1 MKSGKIVKKAI
12 QLAPVLMIALMAVIY
27 FTALKDLTFE
37 QILNYTPTA
46 PLAAAAVI
54 LLMYALKSLSYF
66 FPMLLIA
73 AAAGAVLPR
82 YAAIPVNLLGIVIM
96 ASIPYA
102 VGKYAEG
109 EVVDKLAAKHEKI
122 SIVREYSTKH
132 QRFGAF
138 FLRIVSCL
146 PYDIVSLVM
155 GSLRFNYKDYIIGSF
170 LGTAPGIILT
180 TFMGSAITEPLSPEF
195 IICAVIEVIIA
206 VSSAVAYRIHRKK
219 QGKISGEGQE

>member
-37 QILNYTPTA
+37 QILNYTPEA

-73 AAAGAVLPR
+73 AAAGAVLPI
-82 YAAIPVNLLGIVIM
+82 YAAIPVNLAGIVIM

-102 VGKYAEG
+102 VGK
-109 EVVDKLAAKHEKI
+109 
-122 SIVREYSTKH
+122 
-132 QRFGAF
+132 
-138 FLRIVSCL
+138 
-146 PYDIVSLVM
+146 
-155 GSLRFNYKDYIIGSF
+155 
-170 LGTAPGIILT
+170 
-180 TFMGSAITEPLSPEF
+180 
-195 IICAVIEVIIA
+195 
-206 VSSAVAYRIHRKK
+206 
-219 QGKISGEGQE
+219 

>member
-1 MKSGKIVKKAI
+1 MRSGKIIKRII
-12 QLAPVLMIALMAVIY
+12 QLAPVLMIVLMAVIY
-27 FTALKDLTFE
+27 FAALKDLTFE
-37 QILNYTPTA
+37 QVLNYTPTA
-46 PLAAAAVI
+46 PLAAAAVL

-73 AAAGAVLPR
+73 AVAGAVLPI

-138 FLRIVSCL
+138 FLRIVS
-146 PYDIVSLVM
+146 I
-155 GSLRFNYKDYIIGSF
+155 
-170 LGTAPGIILT
+170 
-180 TFMGSAITEPLSPEF
+180 
-195 IICAVIEVIIA
+195 
-206 VSSAVAYRIHRKK
+206 
-219 QGKISGEGQE
+219 

>member
-1 MKSGKIVKKAI
+1 MRSGKIIKRII
-12 QLAPVLMIALMAVIY
+12 QLAPVLMIALMAIIY

-37 QILNYTPTA
+37 QILNYTPEA

-73 AAAGAVLPR
+73 AAAGAVLPI

-146 PYDIVSLVM
+146 PYDVVSLVM
-155 GSLRFNYKDYIIGSF
+155 GSLRFNYKDYIIGSL

-219 QGKISGEGQE
+219 QDKGT

>member
-1 MKSGKIVKKAI
+1 MRSGKIIKRII
-12 QLAPVLMIALMAVIY
+12 QLAPVLMIVLMAVIY
-27 FTALKDLTFE
+27 FTALKDLTLE
-37 QILNYTPTA
+37 QVLNYTPTA
-46 PLAAAAVI
+46 PLAAAVI

-73 AAAGAVLPR
+73 AAAGAVLPI

-146 PYDIVSLVM
+146 PYDVVSLVM
-155 GSLRFNYKDYIIGSF
+155 GSLRFDYKDYIIGSF

>member
-1 MKSGKIVKKAI
+1 MRSGKIIKRII
-12 QLAPVLMIALMAVIY
+12 QLAPVLMIVLMAVIY

-37 QILNYTPTA
+37 QVLNYTPTA

-54 LLMYALKSLSYF
+54 LLMYALKF

-73 AAAGAVLPR
+73 AVAGAVLPI

-146 PYDIVSLVM
+146 PYDVVSLVM
-155 GSLRFNYKDYIIGSF
+155 GSLRFDYKDYIIGSF